1 MHQSTDSKSSDSR
14 STDSRSIDS
23 RSTDPGT
30 HIGPHGGRRPD
41 DDTHPY
47 ERYFLDT
54 VGLGLQALLAPI
66 PGEVPE
72 GIPAAE
78 DEARYRRIR
87 VARQEEDASL
97 PMGAWER
104 ELKRA
109 DWNMA
114 SGLAARGLAGASKDL
129 QYAAWLLEALI
140 ARTGFD
146 ALAPG
151 LDLIDALIRQYGERL
166 HPHDPEHRENLLL
179 WIGQKLLPPLRR
191 IPITAAGGPREYA
204 WNDWEHAQRNEQLR
218 SAMGRQGEGEI
229 EGPSLEDV
237 GAALASTAQ
246 TRVMHLL
253 QVLNAGL
260 SALQRLQATLDA
272 TLGGDAPGFG
282 AMQTLLERVEIALQ
296 AETRRRGLPLP
307 GEAEALASADDSDAE
322 VAHHDADGDEADA
335 REHGQAAEA
344 VPLPATLRA
353 VADRRQVYAA
363 LAEIAQALER
373 IEPHSPVPYLI
384 RRAVDW
390 GGLNT
395 AQLYNEVFVRCGGQ
409 INIFE
414 LLGLHPADED
424 AHAGA
429 G

>member
-1 MHQSTDSKSSDSR
+1 MNIRSD
-14 STDSRSIDS
+14 
-23 RSTDPGT
+23 GN
-30 HIGPHGGRRPD
+30 PHADRVPAGQDDGRHD
-41 DDTHPY
+41 H

-54 VGLGLQALLAPI
+54 VGVGLQALLAPV
-66 PGEVPE
+66 PGEAAE

-78 DEARYRRIR
+78 DEPRYRRIR

-97 PMGAWER
+97 PLGAWER

-146 ALAPG
+146 ALAPCLG
-151 LDLIDALIRQYGERL
+151 LIDALIAGYGDRL
-166 HPHDPEHRENLLL
+166 HPHDPEHRDNLLL

-191 IPITAAGGPREYA
+191 IPITAAGGPQEYA

-218 SAMGRQGEGEI
+218 SSLGRQGGQDI
-229 EGPSLEDV
+229 EGPAHEDI
-237 GAALASTAQ
+237 GAALASTPQA
-246 TRVMHLL
+246 RIVHLL
-253 QVLNAGL
+253 LALDAGL
-260 SALQRLQATLDA
+260 AELDRLQTTLDA
-272 TLGGDAPGFG
+272 RLGADAPGFG
-282 AMQTLLERVEIALQ
+282 AMRGLLERIEVALQ

-307 GEAEALASADDSDAE
+307 GEVPQSSFEGEAYAWQGA
-322 VAHHDADGDEADA
+322 ADGASPDDDEEDDDGEDDA
-335 REHGQAAEA
+335 HAGPRSAQT
-344 VPLPATLRA
+344 LTLRA
-353 VADRRQVYAA
+353 VSDRRQVYAA

-414 LLGLHPADED
+414 LLGLHPAEDD

-429 G
+429 R

>member
-1 MHQSTDSKSSDSR
+1 MNIRSDENPYADR
-14 STDSRSIDS
+14 VPAERA
-23 RSTDPGT
+23 PAGAVQA
-30 HIGPHGGRRPD
+30 D
-41 DDTHPY
+41 DRHEH
-47 ERYFLDT
+47 ERYFQET
-54 VGLGLQALLAPI
+54 VGVGLQALLAPV
-66 PGEVPE
+66 PGEAAE
-72 GIPAAE
+72 GIPSVE
-78 DEARYRRIR
+78 DEPRYRRIR

-97 PMGAWER
+97 PQGAWER

-109 DWNMA
+109 DWDMA
-114 SGLAARGLAGASKDL
+114 SGLAARGLAGAAKDL

-146 ALAPG
+146 ALAPCLG
-151 LDLIDALIRQYGERL
+151 LIDALIVRYGDRL
-166 HPHDPEHRENLLL
+166 HPHDPEHRDNLLL

-191 IPITAAGGPREYA
+191 IPITAAGGPQEFA

-218 SAMGRQGEGEI
+218 NSLGRQGAHDI
-229 EGPSLEDV
+229 EGPALEDI
-237 GAALASTAQ
+237 GAALAATPQA
-246 TRVMHLL
+246 RIVH
-253 QVLNAGL
+253 VLNALDAGL
-260 SALQRLQATLDA
+260 AQLERLQATLDA
-272 TLGGDAPGFG
+272 RLGADAPGFG
-282 AMQTLLERVEIALQ
+282 AMRALLERIEVALQ

-307 GEAEALASADDSDAE
+307 GEAPPSASSE
-322 VAHHDADGDEADA
+322 DEAHPWQGAGDGPA
-335 REHGQAAEA
+335 SDDEEAEHDGHRYGGATA
-344 VPLPATLRA
+344 LPSPTLTLRA

-414 LLGLHPADED
+414 LLGLHPAED
-424 AHAGA
+424 DARAGA

>member
-1 MHQSTDSKSSDSR
+1 MNIRSDDSAREGVGSDVLR
-14 STDSRSIDS
+14 E
-23 RSTDPGT
+23 
-30 HIGPHGGRRPD
+30 
-41 DDTHPY
+41 Y
-47 ERYFLDT
+47 EAYFLDT

-66 PGEVPE
+66 PGELPE
-72 GIPAAE
+72 GIPAVE
-78 DEARYRRIR
+78 DEPRYRRIR

-97 PMGAWER
+97 PLGAWER

-129 QYAAWLLEALI
+129 QYAAWLMEALI
-140 ARTGFD
+140 SRTGYD
-146 ALAPG
+146 ALAPC
-151 LDLIDALIRQYGERL
+151 LDLIDALIRRYGERL
-166 HPHDPEHRENLLL
+166 HPHDAEHRENLLL

-191 IPITAAGGPREYA
+191 ITITAAGGPQEYA

-218 SAMGRQGEGEI
+218 SALGRQAASEI
-229 EGPSLEDV
+229 EGPGLEDI
-237 GAALASTAQ
+237 GAALAATPQ
-246 TRVMHLL
+246 PRIVHLL
-253 QVLNAGL
+253 QALAAGMAAL
-260 SALQRLQATLDA
+260 SRLQATLDA
-272 TLGGDAPGFG
+272 SLGADAPGFG
-282 AMQTLLERVEIALQ
+282 AMRSLFERVEVVLQ

-307 GEAEALASADDSDAE
+307 GEA
-322 VAHHDADGDEADA
+322 VAADA
-335 REHGQAAEA
+335 FDDEDAYAAEA
-344 VPLPATLRA
+344 ARGGFAPDDDEDAETSPSMRPSAIPLRA

-424 AHAGA
+424 ARATAG
-429 G
+429 